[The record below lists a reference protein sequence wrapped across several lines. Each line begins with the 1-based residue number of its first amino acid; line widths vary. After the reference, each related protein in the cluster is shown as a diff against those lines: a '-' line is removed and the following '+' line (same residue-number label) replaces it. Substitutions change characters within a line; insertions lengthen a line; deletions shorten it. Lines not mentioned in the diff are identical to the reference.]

1 MRLRSQAAAFKGR
14 GFFIAALFLLPFA
27 TGPVSAGEVPAGAQ
41 LAPVAKVFGNL
52 LAQVRWPDARQ
63 TGKPRL
69 CLLGEDSTIAA
80 LRQVDGS
87 SGFVI
92 QPLTPVGADFS
103 ACDALY
109 LARDPAGG
117 HEALLQ
123 ELRQQPVLTIGSG
136 VQFLD
141 QGGMISILGPGRA
154 FYINQGAAWSAGLNL
169 GSELYSEAANFAE
182 SDA

>member
-109 LARDPAGG
+109 LARDPAGARAEPSISTRG
-117 HEALLQ
+117 PPGA
-123 ELRQQPVLTIGSG
+123 PGST
-136 VQFLD
+136 
-141 QGGMISILGPGRA
+141 
-154 FYINQGAAWSAGLNL
+154 W
-169 GSELYSEAANFAE
+169 AANSTAKLRTLLKAMLEQPTTSFVF
-182 SDA
+182 DTVRTDM